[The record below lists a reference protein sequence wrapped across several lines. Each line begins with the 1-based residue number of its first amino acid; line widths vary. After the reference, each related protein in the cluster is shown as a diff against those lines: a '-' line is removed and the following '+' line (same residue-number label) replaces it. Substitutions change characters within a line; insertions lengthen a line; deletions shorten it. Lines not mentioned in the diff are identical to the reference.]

1 MQAFEF
7 TQETKQKLIDTRN
20 KAAHLDE
27 TLDAFAEFMAFGTE
41 GDDPSRDYGMDEL
54 DHLEEEV
61 LNTLSS
67 VYFEKNNDDQ
77 VVNESTVWAK
87 KYLSTLDSLPGNPN
101 SLDDYEDRVKA
112 ETYQLLV
119 SELNAL
125 DSNLMD
131 VTKVLRIAHCEG
143 TLVDFVNALAHK
155 TAGQLPDENH
165 TSMLTAI
172 YDTEIAVSL
181 ALAHLSE
188 KQND

>member
-1 MQAFEF
+1 MQVFKF

-20 KAAHLDE
+20 KSAHLDE

-41 GDDPSRDYGMDEL
+41 GADPSRDYEMYEL
-54 DHLEEEV
+54 NHLEEEV
-61 LNTLSS
+61 FNTLSS
-67 VYFEKNNDDQ
+67 DFLEKNTDDQ
-77 VVNESTVWAK
+77 VVNESAVWAK

-112 ETYQLLV
+112 DTYQLLV
-119 SELNAL
+119 SEIAAL
-125 DSNLMD
+125 DSNLMQ
-131 VTKVLRIAHCEG
+131 VNNVLRIAHCEG
-143 TLVDFVNALAHK
+143 TLKDFVNALAHK

-172 YDTEIAVSL
+172 EDTEIAVSL